1 MSFGDRESGSS
12 PESLN
17 MRGIGAMVSTRKQA
31 KRLNAEY
38 FSSPGGANTMAE
50 TGVTKQQLISIL
62 SKSPHSNLKEYIS
75 TGKVGFQQEPEFMS
89 RLTSWDRTH
98 GQIRDSKVALPVIGL
113 ATLKDSELI
122 DNALAHIALLG
133 PRELARAYRFALEIR
148 LPGKMRELRRLV
160 ESYLHEKE
168 QDKGWDHLAIQ
179 LRGTLKE
186 LYALAHS
193 KPEKERTNIVLYGRT
208 FDKTKAPLPKGSV
221 FEVVANLKN
230 MSPTEA
236 AGSIMRY
243 HIPFL
248 IAMGALGAKAK
259 EPDLVLAL
267 IGAMSPTEL
276 TTNVKMLEKLGL
288 KTNPALRGAFDKALL
303 KASTSKKSTL
313 KTTQAVEA
321 VKDEK
326 LKEQLRGLQAKQIAA
341 VGGPDGDWVI
351 LIDKSGS
358 MHHAIETGCHVAGA
372 LTQFVKGKVGLI
384 FFDTSP
390 MAVDVTGLSLDQI
403 KKATRHFTAN
413 GGTSIGCGLNRMLVE
428 KVVVDGIVIVS
439 DGGDNTA
446 PLFADT
452 YPKYAKFVDKD
463 VPVYFYQL
471 SGETDS
477 LTPSMHRAGIEM
489 QTFDLRGSNMDYY
502 SIPNTVKTLRSNQ
515 YSLVEEIMSTPLL
528 SLSGVLKTESKG
540 RMSVAHI

>member
-1 MSFGDRESGSS
+1 
-12 PESLN
+12 
-17 MRGIGAMVSTRKQA
+17 
-31 KRLNAEY
+31 
-38 FSSPGGANTMAE
+38 MAE
-50 TGVTKQQLISIL
+50 TGITRQRILSEL
-62 SKSPHSNLKEYIS
+62 SKSPHGSLKEYLPI
-75 TGKVGFQQEPEFMS
+75 GKQAVLQEGEFYQHM
-89 RLTSWDRTH
+89 LAWDRTH

-113 ATLKDSELI
+113 AFEKDAELV
-122 DNALAHIALLG
+122 DNSFAHIALLG
-133 PRELARAYRFALEIR
+133 PRELARAYRFGLEIR
-148 LPGKMRELRRLV
+148 LPGKMRQLRRLV

-179 LRGTLKE
+179 HRGTLKE
-186 LYALAHS
+186 LYSLAHA
-193 KPEKERTNIVLYGRT
+193 KPEKERTNVVLYGRN

-236 AGSIMRY
+236 AGSIMKYR
-243 HIPFL
+243 IPFL

-267 IGAMSPTEL
+267 IGAMSATEL

-288 KTNPALRGAFDKALL
+288 KTNPALRGAFDAALAKA
-303 KASTSKKSTL
+303 ATSKKNTL

-321 VKDEK
+321 VQDEG
-326 LKEQLRGLQAKQIAA
+326 LKEKLRGLQAKQIAA
-341 VGGPDGDWVI
+341 AGGPDGDWVI

-358 MHHAIETGCHVAGA
+358 MNHAIETGCHVAGA
-372 LTQFVKGKVGLI
+372 MTQFIKGKVGLI

-428 KVVVDGIVIVS
+428 KVAVDGIVIVS

-446 PLFADT
+446 PLFSDV

-471 SGETDS
+471 SGETDK
-477 LTPSMHRAGIEM
+477 LTPTMQRAGIEM
-489 QTFDLRGSNMDYY
+489 QTFDLRGSKLDYY

-515 YSLVEEIMSTPLL
+515 YSLVEEILSTPLL
-528 SLSGVLKTESKG
+528 TLNSVLKGAQKG
-540 RMSVAHI
+540 KLVNA

>member
-1 MSFGDRESGSS
+1 
-12 PESLN
+12 
-17 MRGIGAMVSTRKQA
+17 
-31 KRLNAEY
+31 
-38 FSSPGGANTMAE
+38 MAE
-50 TGVTKQQLISIL
+50 TGLTRQRILSEL
-62 SKSPHSNLKEYIS
+62 SKSPHGSLKEYLPI
-75 TGKVGFQQEPEFMS
+75 GKQAVQQEGEFYQHM
-89 RLTSWDRTH
+89 LAWDRTH

-113 ATLKDSELI
+113 AFEKDEELL
-122 DNALAHIALLG
+122 DNSLAHIALLG
-133 PRELARAYRFALEIR
+133 PRELARAYRFGLEIR
-148 LPGKMRELRRLV
+148 LPGKMRQLRRLV
-160 ESYLHEKE
+160 EDYLHQKE

-179 LRGTLKE
+179 HRGTLKE
-186 LYALAHS
+186 LYSLAHA
-193 KPEKERTNIVLYGRT
+193 KPEKERTNVVLYGRN

-236 AGSIMRY
+236 AGSIMKYR
-243 HIPFL
+243 IPFL

-267 IGAMSPTEL
+267 IGAMSATEL

-288 KTNPALRGAFDKALL
+288 KTNPALRGAFDNALAKA
-303 KASTSKKSTL
+303 ATSKKNTL

-321 VKDEK
+321 VQDEG
-326 LKEQLRGLQAKQIAA
+326 LKEKLRGLQAKQIAA
-341 VGGPDGDWVI
+341 AGGPDGDWVI
-351 LIDKSGS
+351 LVDKSGS

-428 KVVVDGIVIVS
+428 KVAVDGIVIVS

-446 PLFADT
+446 PLFHDV
-452 YPKYAKFVDKD
+452 YPKYAKFCDKD

-471 SGETDS
+471 SGESDK
-477 LTPSMHRAGIEM
+477 LTPNMQRAGIEM
-489 QTFDLRGSNMDYY
+489 TTFDLRGSKLDYY

-515 YSLVEEIMSTPLL
+515 YSLVEEILSTPLL
-528 SLSGVLKTESKG
+528 TLNTVLKGAQKG
-540 RMSVAHI
+540 LVTV